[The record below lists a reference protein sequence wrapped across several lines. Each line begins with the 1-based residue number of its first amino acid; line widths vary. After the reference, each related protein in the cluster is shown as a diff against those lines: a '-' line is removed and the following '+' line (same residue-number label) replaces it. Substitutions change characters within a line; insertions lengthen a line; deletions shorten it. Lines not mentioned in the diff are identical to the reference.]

1 MSYLHGTKT
10 DIKVAEHSIQSKP
23 ERKHMHKSRTTYMIT
38 KITREHAE
46 RRGQGQRET
55 EQIFV
60 TQCKQAKL
68 RTVCTLSFQRIQNDQ
83 LKCFPE
89 QKIPN

>member
-1 MSYLHGTKT
+1 MGKDYYATFSLSYLHGTKT

-46 RRGQGQRET
+46 RRGRAAGDRTNFCYSMQTSKIAHRLH
-55 EQIFV
+55 I
-60 TQCKQAKL
+60 KL
-68 RTVCTLSFQRIQNDQ
+68 SKN
-83 LKCFPE
+83 PE
-89 QKIPN
+89 